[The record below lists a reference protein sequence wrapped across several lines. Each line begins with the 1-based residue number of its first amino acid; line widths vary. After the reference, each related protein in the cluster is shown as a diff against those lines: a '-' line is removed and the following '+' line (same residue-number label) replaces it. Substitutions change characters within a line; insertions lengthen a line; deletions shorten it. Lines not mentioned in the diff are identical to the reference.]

1 MRNGMKRFFAG
12 TLAFMMMFAMTG
24 CKANAQT
31 LGAAEKEAMAPIEE
45 TVTPIE
51 HVTDEKTGGWSA
63 AEDTALTD
71 DQRSLFERALEG
83 LLGVN
88 YEPIAYLGSQV
99 VAGLN
104 HCFLCKATVV
114 YPGAQPTYKLVYI
127 YEDLNGNTEV
137 TDIVDLAGDGSEVLP
152 GGWSIAEDAAMT
164 EDVQAAFDKA
174 MESLLGVD
182 YEPVAVIGSQVVAG
196 MNYKILCR
204 STVVAPGAQPGYS
217 LVTIYNALDG
227 HAEVL
232 EITDVTL

>member
-1 MRNGMKRFFAG
+1 MRNVMKRFFAG

-24 CKANAQT
+24 CKSNAQT
-31 LGAAEKEAMAPIEE
+31 LGAEEAKEAID

-51 HVTDEKTGGWSA
+51 QVADEKTGGWSA
-63 AEDTALTD
+63 AEDTGLTE
-71 DQRSLFERALEG
+71 DQRSLFERAMEG

-114 YPGAQPTYKLVYI
+114 YPNAQPTYKLVYI
-127 YEDLNGNTEV
+127 YEDLDGNTEV
-137 TDIVDLAGDGSEVLP
+137 SDIVDLAGDGSEVLP

-164 EDVQAAFDKA
+164 KDVQAAFDKA

-182 YEPVAVIGSQVVAG
+182 YEPVAVLGSQVVAG
-196 MNYKILCR
+196 MNYKILCK

-217 LVTIYNALDG
+217 LVTIYSALDG